1 MIIKPSNAFC
11 RLNLHWGDMPENDMR
26 KFHPMRSS
34 MRKVP
39 LLLATT
45 MVSIETIASLAMASD
60 KATAQTFNDFLSDP
74 GFKSH
79 AKTFQSNVS
88 KDWQSVGFYSGKN
101 KTPAPSLVSSV
112 LLQS

>member
-11 RLNLHWGDMPENDMR
+11 RLNLHWGDMSENDMR

-60 KATAQTFNDFLSDP
+60 KVTVQT
-74 GFKSH
+74 

-101 KTPAPSLVSSV
+101 KTPVPSLVSSV